1 MKIADNTFK
10 SYDIRAIYP
19 TDINEELV
27 YKVAQGYVK
36 KFNPKKVVVGR
47 DVRESGLQLME
58 ATIKGFTEAGV
69 DVIDI
74 GVVSTDMFYFA
85 VGELPVD
92 GGVTLSAS
100 HNPREWNGMNF
111 CKKGA
116 EPVSLEGGLGE
127 IRDMLLQDVEMDFGD
142 VSPGTVEQVNVM
154 DDFIRRVTSFVD
166 YRKFKPMKVVADPN
180 FGMGGQILRRAVELL
195 NLPLDVTYI
204 NGDPDGTFPKGHPN
218 PLLPERRKELS
229 ETVVEKNA
237 DFGVAWDADGDR
249 VFFVD
254 ETGHFIEGYFT
265 TALIATELLKHK
277 PGGKVLIDPRLVWAT
292 TDAIT
297 QAGGQVIVTKPGMT
311 LIADRMKK
319 EDAIFAGEMSSHFYF
334 PENYYR
340 DNGFIPLFLVLE
352 MMNTYNKKLSELIAP
367 HMQKYFISGELNF
380 NTERKDE
387 IIEAIKEKYHDG
399 TQEFIDGLSVAY
411 DQWRF
416 NVRKSNTENLLRL
429 NLEAKSKEEMEKRRD
444 EVVSLITSMGGV
456 AGH

>member
-10 SYDIRAIYP
+10 SYDIRAVYP

-36 KFNPKKVVVGR
+36 KFNPQKVVVGR
-47 DVRESGLQLME
+47 DVRESGPQLHE
-58 ATIKGFTEAGV
+58 ATVKGFTDAGV

-116 EPVSLEGGLGE
+116 EPVSLDGGLAE
-127 IRDMLLQDVEMDFGD
+127 IRDMLLRDEEMNFEG
-142 VSPGTVEQVNVM
+142 VQKGTVEKMDVM
-154 DDFIRRVTSFVD
+154 DDFINRVVSFVD
-166 YRKFKPMKVVADPN
+166 YKNFKPMKVVADPN
-180 FGMGGQILRRAVELL
+180 FGMGGEILRRAVELL
-195 NLPLDVTYI
+195 NLPLDVVYI
-204 NGDPDGTFPKGHPN
+204 NGNPDGTFPKGHPN

-229 ETVVEKNA
+229 ETVTNEQA

-254 ETGHFIEGYFT
+254 EHGEFIEGYFT
-265 TALIATELLKHK
+265 TALLATELLKHK
-277 PGGKVLIDPRLVWAT
+277 PGGKVLIDPRLIWAT

-297 QAGGQVIVTKPGMT
+297 AAGGEVIVTKPGMT

-352 MMNTYNKKLSELIAP
+352 MMNSYDKPLSELIAP
-367 HMQKYFISGELNF
+367 HLQKYFISGELNF
-380 NTERKDE
+380 NTDKKDE
-387 IIEAIKEKYHDG
+387 IIEAIKTKYSDG
-399 TQEFIDGLSVAY
+399 KQEFIDGLSVEY

-416 NVRKSNTENLLRL
+416 NIRKSNTENLLRL
-429 NLEAKSKEEMEKRRD
+429 NLEAKSREEMEKRRD
-444 EVVSLITSMGGV
+444 EVVGIITSMGGV